1 MSCAY
6 SFRLLPLFGLSRQEK
21 KRAMS
26 LSAPVATLDPPALER
41 AQAIQADYYNII
53 DKEGW
58 PVAALL
64 VLSDRRHDP
73 VRAELHLYEDLED
86 DVRQWAFRQGR
97 ALLEARY
104 YSAEPVP
111 LKIFQSYPGRETV
124 QVRTSGV
131 KRTPQSAESWFQ
143 RWQLAAAVGIA
154 LLLLALVWAVTTAL
168 RGPTGDIPAAQ
179 TTTTQ
184 GDPSAEGQPV
194 GGGEEAPDA
203 TSSGGSLPPSQHA
216 DPNLAVGKRARVRQ
230 GLRLSLVTEPGPN
243 QSVVGYMQDQQ
254 EATVVEGPVLT
265 QGTSD
270 TIVWWRLRLDDGA
283 EAWAPAN
290 TSDGA
295 VLELV
300 E

>member
-1 MSCAY
+1 
-6 SFRLLPLFGLSRQEK
+6 
-21 KRAMS
+21 MS
-26 LSAPVATLDPPALER
+26 LSAPTSTLGPPAIDR

-53 DKEGW
+53 DDEGW

-64 VLSDRRHDP
+64 VLIDRRRDP

-86 DVRQWAFRQGR
+86 DVRHWAFRQGR

-104 YSAEPVP
+104 FSPEPVP
-111 LKIFQSYPGRETV
+111 LKIFQSFPGRETV
-124 QVRTSGV
+124 QVRVNGV
-131 KRTPQSAESWFQ
+131 NRAPPPAESWYQ
-143 RWQLAAAVGIA
+143 RWQVAAAAGVA
-154 LLLLALVWAVTTAL
+154 LLLVALLWALTAYL
-168 RGPTGDIPAAQ
+168 RGPSGVAPTTEAPASQGAPAAAEQ
-179 TTTTQ
+179 SGAGAEQ
-184 GDPSAEGQPV
+184 SSA
-194 GGGEEAPDA
+194 A
-203 TSSGGSLPPSQHA
+203 TPAGTSLPPSQHA

-230 GLRLSLVTEPGPN
+230 GLRLSLVAEPGPD
-243 QSVVGYMQDQQ
+243 QSVVGYMQNQQ
-254 EATVVEGPVLT
+254 EATIVDGPILT
-265 QGTSD
+265 QGSSD